1 MLFRNEEIGAAR
13 RSSVEERS
21 EVEGQSVGRVEAA
34 PRRSCSRRS
43 PTRCCRRAS
52 PPSWPDRN
60 KRARRNSPSAAIA
73 RRPGRS
79 WNFWAIRRSA
89 SSTANLRPLAGLA
102 ADDAGLSPQRGAY
115 PKEITR
121 ASVSAFLSWPPP
133 KFSDGKLRSAT
144 TIAKYCTHGGHLL
157 RWLRIPVEIERRK
170 RKKFNRLPPIVPKLD
185 ALVERWQAVLHSR
198 VNSAQAR
205 QIVLTQALIL
215 LWGTRLSEA
224 LTALREDQEGHW
236 VLVEGKTGMR
246 ISYLNSQALGL
257 VQALKGQSA
266 WDWAANRHCR
276 VSGWGWSVN
285 KWHAFVRECGI
296 EDGDKPQQDLRKRF
310 STWCQAKDADV
321 EKLLAGHGGDV
332 IFRHYLDTLER
343 VPAVMERFELPAV
356 PGFAWPEP
364 VYCHPPQNAE
374 PGAWSLE
381 QEAAAAAALTPPRRL
396 YERFDRWLEEQERK
410 AAG

>member
-1 MLFRNEEIGAAR
+1 LVQPPDHNALLSEGVSAFLARQAQEGAAELTVRGYRETAWSLLEFLGDPPLRELNSETCVRWLDWLRSTPAYR
-13 RSSVEERS
+13 R
-21 EVEGQSVGRVEAA
+21 
-34 PRRSCSRRS
+34 
-43 PTRCCRRAS
+43 
-52 PPSWPDRN
+52 
-60 KRARRNSPSAAIA
+60 K
-73 RRPGRS
+73 
-79 WNFWAIRRSA
+79 
-89 SSTANLRPLAGLA
+89 
-102 ADDAGLSPQRGAY
+102 RGAY
-115 PKEITR
+115 PREITR

-133 KFSDGKLRSAT
+133 KSTAGRMRSAT

-157 RWLRIPVEIERRK
+157 RWLHIPVEIERRK
-170 RKKFNRLPPIVPKLD
+170 RKRFNRLPPIVPKLD
-185 ALVERWQAVLHSR
+185 ALVERWQAVLGSR
-198 VNSAQAR
+198 VSAAHGR

-236 VLVEGKTGMR
+236 VLVAGKTGMR
-246 ISYLNSQALGL
+246 ISYLNSQALGI

-276 VSGWGWSVN
+276 VSGWGWGVN

-296 EDGDKPQQDLRKRF
+296 DDGQKPQQDLRKRF

-343 VPAVMERFELPAV
+343 VPGVMERFELPDV
-356 PGFAWPEP
+356 PGFAWPPP
-364 VYCHPPQNAE
+364 VYCHRPQGIE
-374 PGAWSLE
+374 AWGLE

-396 YERFDRWLEEQERK
+396 YERFDAWLEEQERK